1 MDFTQCVHK
10 VCFELFSVLQV
21 IEESQ
26 FPPVVTPLEVWV
38 GVYQE
43 RWAGGELGRVSATD
57 QDPYDS
63 LEFALAP
70 PTPPRLFTIDPRG
83 GALAAAPGLDTG
95 RYLLNVTVSDGK
107 FTSSASVVVL
117 VQPIW
122 DDMLQHSVSIRSA
135 NLLSF
140 PNSFEGI
147 C

>member
-1 MDFTQCVHK
+1 M
-10 VCFELFSVLQV
+10 
-21 IEESQ
+21 
-26 FPPVVTPLEVWV
+26 VTPLEVWV

-107 FTSSASVVVL
+107 FTSSASVVVV

-135 NLLSF
+135 NLISLGMYTNF
-140 PNSFEGI
+140 NLKLLNCKTFANFNFY
-147 C
+147 

>member
-1 MDFTQCVHK
+1 M
-10 VCFELFSVLQV
+10 

-26 FPPVVTPLEVWV
+26 FPPVVTPLEIWV

-43 RWAGGELGRVSATD
+43 RWPGGELGRVSATD

-63 LEFALAP
+63 LEYGLAP

-95 RYLLNVTVSDGK
+95 RYLLNVTVTDGK
-107 FTSSASVVVL
+107 FTSCASVVVV

-122 DDMLQHSVSIRSA
+122 DDMLQHSISIRSVS
-135 NLLSF
+135 NL
-140 PNSFEGI
+140 I
-147 C
+147 R

>member
-1 MDFTQCVHK
+1 M
-10 VCFELFSVLQV
+10 

-135 NLLSF
+135 KLLSF
-140 PNSFEGI
+140 LNGI
-147 C
+147 VYQFKP

>member
-1 MDFTQCVHK
+1 M
-10 VCFELFSVLQV
+10 
-21 IEESQ
+21 
-26 FPPVVTPLEVWV
+26 VTPLEVWV

-122 DDMLQHSVSIRSA
+122 DDMLQHSVSIRSV
-135 NLLSF
+135 NLRYSPKGIQNNLKLELSTF
-140 PNSFEGI
+140 VNTFAALNCVLEKILHSNSI
-147 C
+147 